1 MVEMWFLEMTSIN
14 IIQVIFFFIS
24 VIGGS
29 VIVKMGMKQFI
40 DSSLPQGF
48 STAGKMIGILE
59 RLLFWIC
66 LSINQISL
74 IGFILTLKAIYRFGD
89 IQGDNN
95 QKMRLSEYFIIG
107 TLYSLAWTSLNWVV
121 MLEIIERIR

>member
-1 MVEMWFLEMTSIN
+1 MVDMWFLEMTSIN

-74 IGFILTLKAIYRFGD
+74 IGF
-89 IQGDNN
+89 
-95 QKMRLSEYFIIG
+95 
-107 TLYSLAWTSLNWVV
+107 
-121 MLEIIERIR
+121 